1 MLSFKSINQSKETIF
16 MSAKF
21 IYQINQIK
29 NIILNSNNISSTEQV
44 YEILNIR
51 KDVVES
57 LDQNNELKSHVLT
70 VFREDVKLENFRDSL
85 LMEVGLFTEKN

>member
-1 MLSFKSINQSKETIF
+1 